1 MAFKENEMNEL
12 IQKIEQWAT
21 DRNII
26 KGSKP
31 IDQAMKLFSEFGELA
46 DNVGKGRDCCDDIGD
61 VFVVLTIIAA
71 QYDKGFML
79 DCYNSN
85 KSYEDLSR
93 ITSIKHVTHVL
104 MSHLYSFVYSV
115 EDSKFCDPEFDLY
128 SCLDYLNKIAELT
141 GTTLKECVQIAYN
154 GIKDR
159 KGIMSNGVFIKE
171 SDPAY
176 ASIIASIE
184 SNCE

>member
-1 MAFKENEMNEL
+1 MENL
-12 IQKIEQWAT
+12 IKQIEQWAE

-46 DNVGKGRDCCDDIGD
+46 DNVGKGRDCRDDIGD

-71 QYDKGFML
+71 QYESNFM
-79 DCYNSN
+79 NAVFQNEN
-85 KSYEDLSR
+85 KSEDLSR
-93 ITSIKHVTHVL
+93 LKSIKHATHVL

-115 EDSKFCDPEFDLY
+115 EDSKFCNPFFDLK
-128 SCLDYLNKIAELT
+128 SCIQYLEKVAELT
-141 GTTLKECVQIAYN
+141 GRTLKECVQIAYDD
-154 GIKDR
+154 IKDR

-176 ASIIASIE
+176 ASVLKSIE
-184 SNCE
+184 DNFNVE

>member
-1 MAFKENEMNEL
+1 MKEL

-46 DNVGKGRDCCDDIGD
+46 DNVGKGRDCRDDIGD
-61 VFVVLTIIAA
+61 LFVVLTIMAKQTESEINILTLPSLENLSLKQYVVELGFALNNFVFACDTTGEEDGNLDIAV
-71 QYDKGFML
+71 MSL
-79 DCYNSN
+79 C
-85 KSYEDLSR
+85 R
-93 ITSIKHVTHVL
+93 IASL
-104 MSHLYSFVYSV
+104 Q
-115 EDSKFCDPEFDLY
+115 
-128 SCLDYLNKIAELT
+128 N
-141 GTTLKECVQIAYN
+141 TTIEECVQIAYN
-154 GIKDR
+154 DIKDR

-176 ASIIASIE
+176 DSIIASIE

>member
-1 MAFKENEMNEL
+1 MNEL
-12 IQKIEQWAT
+12 IQKIEQWAN

-46 DNVGKGRDCCDDIGD
+46 DNVGKGRDCRDDIGD
-61 VFVVLTIIAA
+61 VFVVLTIMAKQLGHSTIENYEIDLWHENQAEVTLKDRVVLLSEKLTEFCFDAREGDVYHAVFDAVISQLKTIA
-71 QYDKGFML
+71 
-79 DCYNSN
+79 
-85 KSYEDLSR
+85 
-93 ITSIKHVTHVL
+93 IK
-104 MSHLYSFVYSV
+104 
-115 EDSKFCDPEFDLY
+115 
-128 SCLDYLNKIAELT
+128 A
-141 GTTLKECVQIAYN
+141 GTTLEECVQVAYDD
-154 GIKDR
+154 IKDR